1 VKPPPFEYVAPTSV
15 AEALEAL
22 ASDEDAR
29 VLAGGQSLV
38 PMMNLR
44 LARPTV
50 LVDCNRIDELTTFA
64 ANGSSVRLGA
74 FCRHRRLE
82 LDVEIADAAPLL
94 AEAAALVGYP
104 QIRNRATLGGSLSHA
119 DPASELSAACLVLG
133 ASVNVRGPGGERSIP
148 VADLFEGF
156 FSTTL
161 RPGELLVSVDVP
173 SRTPRTGYAFRE
185 FAPRHGD
192 FALAGVGVAI
202 SRDANDRVG
211 TVRMA
216 GCGIG
221 STVVDLSEAGTE
233 LIGSTLS
240 DDALRAT
247 ARQITNLVQPPDDVH
262 GSAAYRVELAQL
274 VAVDA
279 LRAAWTGTERT

>member
-1 VKPPPFEYVAPTSV
+1 VKPPPFEYVVPTSID
-15 AEALEAL
+15 EALEAL
-22 ASDEDAR
+22 GSDEDAR

-50 LVDCNRIDELTTFA
+50 LVDCNRIDELTTFT
-64 ANGSSVRLGA
+64 ANGSSARVGA

-82 LDVEIADAAPLL
+82 LDVEIADAVPLL
-94 AEAAALVGYP
+94 AAAAALVGYP
-104 QIRNRATLGGSLSHA
+104 QIRNRATFGGSLSHA

-133 ASVNVRGPGGERSIP
+133 ASVNVRGPSGERSIP
-148 VADLFEGF
+148 ASELFEGF
-156 FSTTL
+156 FTTSL

-173 SRTPRTGYAFRE
+173 TRTPHTGYAFRE

-202 SRDANDRVG
+202 TRADDGRVG
-211 TVRMA
+211 SVRMA

-221 STVVDLSEAGTE
+221 STVVDLNEAGTE
-233 LIGSTLS
+233 LVGSTLS
-240 DDALRAT
+240 DDDLRGT
-247 ARQITNLVQPPDDVH
+247 ARRIADLVHPPDDVH

-274 VAVDA
+274 VAVEA
-279 LRAAWTGTERT
+279 LRAAWSGTERT